1 MPSQISIGGS
11 KGTHI
16 EPKSVK
22 YKFFRPGPFEIYRLK
37 VFIKNEKINLDSV
50 KNDTFLTYIQ

>member
-11 KGTHI
+11 EVTHI

-22 YKFFRPGPFEIYRLK
+22 YKFFRPGPFEIYGLK
-37 VFIKNEKINLDSV
+37 LFI
-50 KNDTFLTYIQ
+50 KNDTFFTYIQ